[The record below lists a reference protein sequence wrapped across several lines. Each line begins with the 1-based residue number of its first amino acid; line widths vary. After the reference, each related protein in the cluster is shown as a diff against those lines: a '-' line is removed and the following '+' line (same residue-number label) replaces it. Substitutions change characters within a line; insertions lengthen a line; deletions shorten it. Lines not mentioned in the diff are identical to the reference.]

1 MALSS
6 AGSNL
11 DEIQSQ
17 GQIEFQIQFLSLQKY

>member
-17 GQIEFQIQFLSLQKY
+17 GRIEFQIRFLSLQKY